1 MNRQAAMMAS
11 ILAVTLVVSGCNQET
26 EAPAPVRPVLS
37 TVVELTLP
45 ASTVAVGTIE
55 PRYTTNMGFRV
66 LGRLIARPVN
76 VGDLVEEGQT
86 FAAIDPTTFEL
97 AVQSARAELSR
108 SKARLANASATEE
121 RKRTL
126 IVSDS
131 TTKASLDDAEYARA
145 GAQASVAGAQ
155 ANLTK
160 ALEQLSYARLK
171 AEFAGVVTAV
181 SADVGQVV
189 SPGQTVITV
198 ARPEAREAV
207 VDVGSDFPGALQ
219 VGLPFTVSL
228 QLLPAIEVEGRIREI
243 APQADDATRMR
254 RIRIALID
262 PPPSFRLG
270 STVTAR
276 LSNLQNEVLRVPT
289 SAVLTKDG
297 DTFVWVVDPAA
308 STVSLRKVALSADA
322 SGMRVNSGLA
332 AGTRIVT
339 AGIHSLKQGQQVRNR
354 RGRSAMSSFNLSD
367 WALKHRSLV
376 WYFMLAFM
384 VAGLFAYL
392 QLGRR
397 EDPDFTIK
405 TMVIQAQW
413 PGASAEEVTRQVTD
427 RIEKKLEELESLDYT
442 KSVTVAGQTT
452 VFVYLRDSTK
462 ASDVAPTWARV
473 RNMIADIKADLPQGV
488 IGPGFNDRFGD
499 VFGNIYAF
507 TSDGLSLRQLRD
519 QVEDIRAKI
528 LTVPNVG
535 KVDILGAQD
544 EVIYLEF
551 STRKIAALGID
562 SRSIMSSLQAQN
574 AVTASGVFQEGPERI
589 SVRVSGEFASEA
601 SLKAINLRINDRFFP
616 LTDVA
621 TITRGYADPPTTL
634 FRFNGQPAI
643 ALAIGMKSGANLL
656 KFGEALKEEM
666 SKIVTDLPM
675 GVGVHLVADQPVVV
689 EHAVSGFT
697 EALFEAIVIVL
708 GISFI
713 SLGLRAGLVVA
724 IAIPLV
730 LAITFVAMAATGISL
745 QRISLGALIIALGLL
760 VDDAMIAVEMMVA
773 RLEVGDPLPKAAT
786 YVYTSTAFPM
796 LTGTLVTVAGFIPIG
811 LNSSNAGEYTFTLFV
826 VIAVSLIVSWIVAVL
841 FTPLLGVTI
850 LPAKMKGHHEFK
862 GRLARMFSRLLAVC
876 MRHRWIT
883 IGVTVAAFVLALF
896 GMQFVQQ
903 QFFPSS
909 DRDELIVDWNL
920 PQNASIAET
929 NAQIARFEREQ
940 LQGND
945 AVDHWST
952 YVGTGAPRFV
962 LSFDLQTANTWF
974 GQIVIVAKGGIK
986 VRDRVKEQFE
996 SYLRTTFPG
1005 TDTFVKLLEVG
1016 PPVGRPVQ
1024 YRLSGPNIAKVK
1036 ELSESLAAI
1045 VRSNPHLN
1053 NVVFNWMEP
1062 ARVVKVDVLQDKAR
1076 QLGVSSEDIATT
1088 LNSVLNGTSIT
1099 QVRDSIYLINVVD
1112 RATAPERASIETLRD
1127 LQLIGLGGQSVP
1139 LGAVANIRYEIEQ
1152 PTIWRRSR
1160 LPTITLQAS
1169 IRDDVQPNTVGEQ
1182 LAPRVADFEKRLPSG
1197 YSVVVGGS
1205 VEESAKSQGPIKAVL
1220 PLMLFIMATI
1230 LMIQLQSFSR
1240 LFLVWAVAPLALI
1253 GVVLALLPSGA
1264 PLGFV
1269 AILGVLAL
1277 IGILIR
1283 NSVILIVQI
1292 EELRKEGRPA
1302 WEAVV
1307 EATEHQFR
1315 PIMLTAAAASLALIP
1330 IAREIF
1336 WGPMAYAMMGGI
1348 IVGTL
1353 LTLLFLPALYVA
1365 WFRIKQPDQAPC
1377 SKVAKLSSGPN
1388 CSMEERLLEQTQ

>member
-1 MNRQAAMMAS
+1 
-11 ILAVTLVVSGCNQET
+11 
-26 EAPAPVRPVLS
+26 
-37 TVVELTLP
+37 
-45 ASTVAVGTIE
+45 
-55 PRYTTNMGFRV
+55 
-66 LGRLIARPVN
+66 
-76 VGDLVEEGQT
+76 
-86 FAAIDPTTFEL
+86 
-97 AVQSARAELSR
+97 
-108 SKARLANASATEE
+108 
-121 RKRTL
+121 
-126 IVSDS
+126 
-131 TTKASLDDAEYARA
+131 
-145 GAQASVAGAQ
+145 
-155 ANLTK
+155 
-160 ALEQLSYARLK
+160 
-171 AEFAGVVTAV
+171 
-181 SADVGQVV
+181 
-189 SPGQTVITV
+189 
-198 ARPEAREAV
+198 
-207 VDVGSDFPGALQ
+207 
-219 VGLPFTVSL
+219 
-228 QLLPAIEVEGRIREI
+228 
-243 APQADDATRMR
+243 MR
-254 RIRIALID
+254 
-262 PPPSFRLG
+262 
-270 STVTAR
+270 
-276 LSNLQNEVLRVPT
+276 
-289 SAVLTKDG
+289 
-297 DTFVWVVDPAA
+297 
-308 STVSLRKVALSADA
+308 
-322 SGMRVNSGLA
+322 
-332 AGTRIVT
+332 
-339 AGIHSLKQGQQVRNR
+339 
-354 RGRSAMSSFNLSD
+354 SFNLSD

-376 WYFMLAFM
+376 WYFMIAFM
-384 VAGLFAYL
+384 VAGFFAYL
-392 QLGRR
+392 QLGRQ

-427 RIEKKLEELESLDYT
+427 RIEKKLEELETLDYT

-462 ASDVAPTWARV
+462 ASEVAPTWARV

-499 VFGNIYAF
+499 VFGNVYAF

-562 SRSIMSSLQAQN
+562 SRSIMSALQAQN

-589 SVRVSGEFASEA
+589 SVRVSGEFASET
-601 SLKAINLRINDRFFP
+601 SLKAINLRINNRFFP

-621 TITRGYADPPTTL
+621 TITRGYVDPPTTL

-643 ALAIGMKSGANLL
+643 AIAIGMKSGANLL
-656 KFGEALKEEM
+656 TFGEALKEEM
-666 SKIVTDLPM
+666 SKIVADLPM

-708 GISFI
+708 VISFI

-730 LAITFVAMAATGISL
+730 LAITFVVMAVTGISL

-773 RLEVGDPLPKAAT
+773 RLEVGDSLPKAAT
-786 YVYTSTAFPM
+786 YVFTSTAFPM

-811 LNSSNAGEYTFTLFV
+811 LNSSNAGEFTFTLFV

-850 LPAKMKGHHEFK
+850 LPAKMKGHHETK
-862 GRLARMFSRLLAVC
+862 GRLSQIFTHLLVVC
-876 MRHRWIT
+876 MHHRWIT
-883 IGVTVAAFVLALF
+883 IGVTVAAFLLALF

-909 DRDELIVDWNL
+909 DRDELVIDWNL
-920 PQNASIAET
+920 PQNASITET
-929 NAQIARFEREQ
+929 NAQMARFEREQ
-940 LQGND
+940 LQGNGS
-945 AVDHWST
+945 VDHWST

-974 GQIVIVAKGGIK
+974 GQIVVVTKGGIK
-986 VRDRVKEQFE
+986 ARDRVKEQFE

-1045 VRSNPHLN
+1045 VRSNAHLN

-1088 LNSVLNGTSIT
+1088 LNSVLNGTSVT

-1139 LGAVANIRYEIEQ
+1139 LGAVATLRYEIEQ

-1169 IRDDVQPNTVGEQ
+1169 IRDDVQANTVAEQ
-1182 LAPRVADFEKRLPSG
+1182 LAPRVADFAKRLPSG
-1197 YSVVVGGS
+1197 YSVAVGGS
-1205 VEESAKSQGPIKAVL
+1205 VEESAKSQGPIKAVI
-1220 PLMLFIMATI
+1220 PLMLFVMATI

-1240 LFLVWAVAPLALI
+1240 LFLVCAVAPLALV

-1292 EELRKEGRPA
+1292 EHLKEEGRPA
-1302 WEAVV
+1302 WDAVV
-1307 EATEHQFR
+1307 EATQHRMR
-1315 PIMLTAAAASLALIP
+1315 PILLTAAAASLGLMP

-1377 SKVAKLSSGPN
+1377 SKVAELPSWPN
-1388 CSMEERLLEQTQ
+1388 SSMEERLLEQTQ